1 MLSVIMLS
9 VIMLSVIMLS
19 VVMLSVIMVSVI
31 MLSVIML
38 SVVMLSVEAS
48 FEIDGTCNKI
58 YNTFRLNASKN
69 VSYLTLKRR
78 VSIIPNGT
86 RGEGRAALNI

>member
-1 MLSVIMLS
+1 MASVIMVS
-9 VIMLSVIMLS
+9 VIMASVIRLSVIMLS
-19 VVMLSVIMVSVI
+19 VVMLSVV
-31 MLSVIML
+31 MLSVVML

-48 FEIDGTCNKI
+48 FEIDDTFNKI

-69 VSYLTLKRR
+69 VSNLTLKRR